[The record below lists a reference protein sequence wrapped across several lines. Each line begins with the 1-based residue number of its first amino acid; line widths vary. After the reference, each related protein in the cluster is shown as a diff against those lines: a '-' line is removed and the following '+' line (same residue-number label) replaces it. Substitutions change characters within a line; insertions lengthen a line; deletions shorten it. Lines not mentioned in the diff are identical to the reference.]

1 MGSSIVCMCS
11 MRVRRVGSISLGLFR
26 RNGLEGEGREDY
38 MLMLNVNMR
47 ISIAQKNGTLPAEV
61 SAP

>member
-1 MGSSIVCMCS
+1 MGSSIVCMC
-11 MRVRRVGSISLGLFR
+11 SISLGLFR

-47 ISIAQKNGTLPAEV
+47 ISIAQKNCTLPAEV